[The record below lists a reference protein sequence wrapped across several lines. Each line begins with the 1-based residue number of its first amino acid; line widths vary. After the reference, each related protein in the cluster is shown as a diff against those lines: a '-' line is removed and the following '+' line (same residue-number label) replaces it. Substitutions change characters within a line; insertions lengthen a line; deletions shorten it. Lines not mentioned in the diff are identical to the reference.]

1 MAYLLGGLVV
11 VAVLAFVVLPLLRG
25 RQADAEARGA
35 VDPAQERAAIY
46 RELLELELD
55 QKVGKIA
62 EADYREVNEALL
74 ARAAALISQED
85 ADSTETDAQVEREI
99 AEARQALR
107 RAEPAPAASTP
118 PESAPAPESAR
129 AEETPA

>member
-1 MAYLLGGLVV
+1 MEYVLGALIV

-25 RQADAEARGA
+25 RRSDAEAPGA
-35 VDPAQERAAIY
+35 LDPAQERAAIY

-62 EADYREVNEALL
+62 EADYREINEALL

-85 ADSTETDAQVEREI
+85 AASMDAEVEREI
-99 AEARQALR
+99 AAARQALR
-107 RAEPAPAASTP
+107 CA
-118 PESAPAPESAR
+118 ESAPTGSAP
-129 AEETPA
+129 AEETRA

>member
-1 MAYLLGGLVV
+1 VEYVLSGLIV

-25 RQADAEARGA
+25 RRADPEAPVA
-35 VDPAQERAAIY
+35 LDPAQERAAIY

-62 EADYREVNEALL
+62 EADYQEINDALL

-85 ADSTETDAQVEREI
+85 AASISADAEVEREI
-99 AEARQALR
+99 AEARRALR
-107 RAEPAPAASTP
+107 QTESTP
-118 PESAPAPESAR
+118 AESTT
-129 AEETPA
+129 AEETRA